1 MGNKRLI
8 YILFVLIPFILISC
22 NSVKIKNR
30 KINNNVEFQYEKN
43 GALKRGYNYLSDRND
58 NFELIFL
65 YRFNDSVFISSDTI
79 ELFTDKVVTND
90 ITDNPNISFLLN
102 VEKYE
107 GRLINIKIPNKKIDE
122 NFYLSKRFKM
132 IYFFYYEEEFIIRY
146 SNKLYNVY
154 WDNSNAPYGTYSHEF
169 IHTLAVPDNG
179 YNKGGVL
186 NSPPQSLIPIEI
198 DEIINKSV
206 PAN

>member
-43 GALKRGYNYLSDRND
+43 GALKRGYSYLSDRND

-79 ELFTDKVVTND
+79 ELFADKIVTND

-107 GRLINIKIPNKKIDE
+107 GRLINIKIPNKRIDE

-154 WDNSNAPYGTYSHEF
+154 
-169 IHTLAVPDNG
+169 
-179 YNKGGVL
+179 
-186 NSPPQSLIPIEI
+186 
-198 DEIINKSV
+198 
-206 PAN
+206 

>member
-1 MGNKRLI
+1 MANKRLI
-8 YILFVLIPFILISC
+8 YILIVIIPFILISC

-30 KINNNVEFQYEKN
+30 KINSNIAFQYEKDGFLTRTN
-43 GALKRGYNYLSDRND
+43 EYVNRRER
-58 NFELIFL
+58 FELTFL

-154 WDNSNAPYGTYSHEF
+154 
-169 IHTLAVPDNG
+169 
-179 YNKGGVL
+179 
-186 NSPPQSLIPIEI
+186 
-198 DEIINKSV
+198 
-206 PAN
+206 